1 MSSSKRP
8 RFDLSR
14 EAWIPCETLTGARVE
29 LGFEDVLLRAHELA
43 GVHDESPLVTAV
55 LHRLLLAI
63 LHRVVDG
70 PRSRAAWE
78 ALWSQPRF
86 DERRTRA
93 YFERWRHRFDLF
105 HPERPFL
112 QVPRLA
118 EVLFAER
125 QGKAAELTPARR
137 LALERS
143 GYSGA
148 VHLLDHGGDDAG
160 LSPAEAARAM
170 LGFQGF
176 GPGGR
181 ILNDSGYP
189 KGCPLRPGAVVLARG
204 ETLHRT
210 LLLNLLV
217 LERNQP
223 VPGAGGKDDLPAW
236 EQDTAATRTKRAVR
250 GWLDAL
256 TWQARRVELLP
267 CVTEHGLIVREVV
280 TGVGVEAEGDWI
292 EPMHALQVRD
302 EKRGPEPVRFDPDRS
317 LWRDATALF
326 MASGAG
332 RAHRR
337 PHVCSQ
343 MARLVADGVLA
354 GADALA
360 LDLYGLASSQ
370 AAIELWRAE
379 RMPLSL
385 RLLTD
390 AERVDVLRQ
399 ALGVSEEVSSAL
411 RGSAAVLA
419 RTALA
424 SGERSPD
431 KKDVDALAHRLAA
444 GPRYWAALGA
454 EFDALVRRLGSDE
467 DTEAVLS
474 AWTTK
479 ACRAARRALDEA
491 ARQLG
496 PSGRALQAHVLAGKK
511 LAMELAKFAPT
522 PSTPPTQEGAVA

>member
-1 MSSSKRP
+1 MTQPERP

-14 EAWIPCETLTGARVE
+14 EPWIPCETLAGKRVE

-43 GVHDESPLVTAV
+43 GVHDESPLATAM
-55 LHRLLLAI
+55 LYRLLLAI

-70 PRSRAAWE
+70 PRSLAAWKG
-78 ALWSQPRF
+78 LWDQPGF
-86 DERRTRA
+86 DAARIRA

-105 HPERPFL
+105 DAERPFL

-118 EVLFAER
+118 EVLFTER
-125 QGKAAELTPARR
+125 QGKQAELTPARR

-160 LSPAEAARAM
+160 LTPGEAARAM

-217 LERNQP
+217 LEHDQP
-223 VPGAGGKDDLPAW
+223 VPGAGGADDLPAW
-236 EQDTAATRTKRAVR
+236 EQATAATRTKRAVR

-256 TWQARRVELLP
+256 TWQARRVELIP
-267 CVTEHGLIVREVV
+267 HVTERGLVVREVV
-280 TGVGVEAEGDWI
+280 TGAGVEPEGDWI
-292 EPMHALQVRD
+292 EPMHAMQVRD
-302 EKRGPEPVRFDPDRS
+302 EKRGPEAVRFDPDRS

-326 MASGAG
+326 QASAAG
-332 RAHRR
+332 KAHRR
-337 PHVCSQ
+337 PEVCSQ
-343 MARLVADGVLA
+343 IARLVAKDVLPITS
-354 GADALA
+354 ALA
-360 LDLYGLASSQ
+360 LDLYGLSSSQ

-379 RMPLSL
+379 RMPLPL
-385 RLLTD
+385 GLLTD
-390 AERVDVLRQ
+390 MERVDVLRQ
-399 ALGVSEEVSSAL
+399 ALQVAEDVASAL
-411 RGSAAVLA
+411 RGSVWVLA
-419 RTALA
+419 STALA
-424 SGERSPD
+424 SGERSPE
-431 KKDVDALAHRLAA
+431 KKDVGALADRLAA
-444 GPRYWAALGA
+444 GPRYWATLGA
-454 EFDALVRRLGSDE
+454 EFDALVRSVGTDE
-467 DTEAVLS
+467 DTEGALS
-474 AWTTK
+474 SWKKGAR
-479 ACRAARRALDEA
+479 RAALRALDEA

-496 PSGRALQAHVLAGKK
+496 TSGRAFQARALAEKK
-511 LAMELAKFAPT
+511 LRVELARVSPDTTTTQPQGAP
-522 PSTPPTQEGAVA
+522 A